1 MSGELAVLASALRR
15 EFSKMLAPIVRR
27 LRLMASRA
35 VLQLLNDATGI
46 QVVQVKLLDGEVAD
60 GIERFQN
67 YGFTGNA
74 PAGAEGVMLSL
85 GADRSHGVVVALDH
99 RAYRLKSLETGE
111 VAIYDDLGQKVHLTR
126 NGIVIHTAKKCR
138 IEAMDIELHASHSYS
153 WDVNGLGERWT
164 YIEENK
170 WEHKT
175 WQQYAVVTS
184 VSLPIN
190 PPEGP

>member
-1 MSGELAVLASALRR
+1 MSR
-15 EFSKMLAPIVRR
+15 EFSKMLAPLVRR

-46 QVVQVKLLDGEVAD
+46 QVVQVKLLDGEVSD
-60 GIERFQN
+60 GVERFQD

-85 GADRSHGVVVALDH
+85 GADRAHGVVVVLDH
-99 RAYRLKSLETGE
+99 RAFRLKALETGE
-111 VAIYDDLGQKVHLTR
+111 VAVYDDQGQKVHLTR
-126 NGIVIHTAKKCR
+126 DGIVIHTAKKCR
-138 IEAMDIELHASHSYS
+138 IEAMDIELHASRSWS
-153 WDVNGLGERWT
+153 WDVNGFGERWT
-164 YIEENK
+164 YIADNE